1 VASSTVSIDA
11 GAVRLAALEAGD
23 RARPTVVL
31 VHGYP
36 DTKDVWADVVPRLA
50 ERFHV
55 VAYDV
60 RGAGG
65 STAPARTSAYDLDR
79 LTDDVLA
86 VLDEVS
92 PGRPAHLVG
101 HDWGSIQGWEFA
113 TSPRLVGR
121 LASYTSISGPS
132 LDHVGMWMRDRLRH
146 PTPRHLR
153 ALAGQGLKS
162 WYIGMFQTPVLP
174 ALAWRT
180 VLPRRLPKVL
190 ARLEGVTARPAPT
203 LASDGRHGMKLYK
216 RNMPR
221 RLRRPRPDAVAHV
234 PVQLVVPTRDPF
246 VSPRLYEDLDRW
258 TPVLRRR
265 QIDAGHWVP
274 RTEPETLA
282 RWIGEFV
289 DDVEGGDM
297 PEAHGAADDGR
308 AFAGRLVLVTGAG
321 SGIGRATAL
330 SFAEGGATVLA
341 VDIDPSAAARTAEL
355 VDLVG
360 GVGHALSADVSDVE
374 AMEHLAKTVAE
385 DHGVVDVL
393 VNNAGIGLAGDFLD
407 TTVEDW
413 RRVLDVNLW
422 GVIHGCRLFGRQ
434 MVERGQGGH
443 IVNVA
448 SAAGI
453 QPSKGLPAYSTSK
466 AAVLMLSECL
476 RADFA
481 GAGIGV
487 TAVCPGF
494 INTNITRTTRF
505 VGQTAED
512 DARMRARA
520 SDLYRRR
527 GFGPERVADE
537 ILRAV
542 RENRAVVP
550 VAPEAKLAVALAR
563 FAPRLRR
570 FVARAGGLPT

>member
-1 VASSTVSIDA
+1 MATRLLTIDA
-11 GAVRLAALEAGD
+11 GAVRLAAIEAGD
-23 RARPTVVL
+23 PARPTVVL

-36 DTKDVWADVVPRLA
+36 DTKDVWADVIPRLA

-60 RGAGG
+60 RGAGQ
-65 STAPARTSAYDLDR
+65 STAPGRTSAYDLDR

-132 LDHVGMWMRDRLRH
+132 LDHVGTSMQDRLRH

-162 WYIGMFQTPVLP
+162 WYIAVFQLPVLP

-190 ARLEGVTARPAPT
+190 ARLEGVAPRPAPT
-203 LASDGRHGMKLYK
+203 LAADGRHGMKLYK

-234 PVQLVVPTRDPF
+234 PVQLVVPTGDPF

-258 TPVLRRR
+258 APVLRRR

-274 RTEPETLA
+274 RTKPESLA

-297 PEAHGAADDGR
+297 PEAHRAHDDAR
-308 AFAGRLVLVTGAG
+308 PFASRLVLVTA
-321 SGIGRATAL
+321 SGEGR
-330 SFAEGGATVLA
+330 
-341 VDIDPSAAARTAEL
+341 RW
-355 VDLVG
+355 
-360 GVGHALSADVSDVE
+360 ALSAVCHGEDVPAARIRADRVVWLADRE
-374 AMEHLAKTVAE
+374 A
-385 DHGVVDVL
+385 
-393 VNNAGIGLAGDFLD
+393 
-407 TTVEDW
+407 
-413 RRVLDVNLW
+413 
-422 GVIHGCRLFGRQ
+422 
-434 MVERGQGGH
+434 
-443 IVNVA
+443 
-448 SAAGI
+448 AAG
-453 QPSKGLPAYSTSK
+453 L
-466 AAVLMLSECL
+466 
-476 RADFA
+476 
-481 GAGIGV
+481 
-487 TAVCPGF
+487 
-494 INTNITRTTRF
+494 
-505 VGQTAED
+505 
-512 DARMRARA
+512 
-520 SDLYRRR
+520 
-527 GFGPERVADE
+527 
-537 ILRAV
+537 
-542 RENRAVVP
+542 
-550 VAPEAKLAVALAR
+550 
-563 FAPRLRR
+563 
-570 FVARAGGLPT
+570 